1 MMCFRSAD
9 AFRVLIVA
17 ALVFGATPALRAEH
31 ARIDLRVIGQ
41 GGKEV
46 TATSDTDPPAGGRI
60 TPPVFKVKANQ
71 PLVLQFFFT
80 NTDPHHD
87 IDQVQIRYYVV
98 RVEKLGRK
106 PAATFADS
114 TGRDKDSQPFV
125 EPGVVSRGQ
134 FILDFKPETKVG
146 TRLKF
151 RVPAPGIYSVRVGSV
166 GTQSDH
172 EHFSAIDLVAE

>member
-1 MMCFRSAD
+1 M
-9 AFRVLIVA
+9 
-17 ALVFGATPALRAEH
+17 RAEH
-31 ARIDLRVIGQ
+31 ARIDLRVIGS
-41 GGKEV
+41 GGKEAS
-46 TATSDTDPPAGGRI
+46 ATSDTDPPAGGRN
-60 TPPVFKVKANQ
+60 TPPVLKVKANQ

-87 IDQVQIRYYVV
+87 IDQVQIRYYIV

-151 RVPAPGIYSVRVGSV
+151 QIPAPGIYSVRVGSV